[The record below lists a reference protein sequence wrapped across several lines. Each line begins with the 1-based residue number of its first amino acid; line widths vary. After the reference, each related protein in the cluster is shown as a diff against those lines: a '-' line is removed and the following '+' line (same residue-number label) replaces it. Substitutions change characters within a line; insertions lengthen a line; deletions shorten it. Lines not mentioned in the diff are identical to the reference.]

1 MRLVVSDKILKL
13 TSLLVV
19 ILWLSP
25 TLIEFTV
32 NLGSQT
38 YSWSAFV
45 LLFLLPIIGFIYLIL
60 AVLIKKMVAFLV
72 WSSLYFF
79 PLLSLWHWVLT
90 CSVLKRKFNL
100 YYFSINRWQRK
111 AFVVM

>member
-19 ILWLSP
+19 ILWISP

-60 AVLIKKMVAFLV
+60 AILTRKWWLILIGLACLFSFFISMFLGY
-72 WSSLYFF
+72 LFLG
-79 PLLSLWHWVLT
+79 P
-90 CSVLKRKFNL
+90 
-100 YYFSINRWQRK
+100 
-111 AFVVM
+111 

>member
-1 MRLVVSDKILKL
+1 MRLVVNDKILKL

-32 NLGSQT
+32 SLGSQT

-60 AVLIKKMVAFLV
+60 AILTRKWWMILIGLACLFSFFISMFLGY
-72 WSSLYFF
+72 LFLG
-79 PLLSLWHWVLT
+79 P
-90 CSVLKRKFNL
+90 
-100 YYFSINRWQRK
+100 
-111 AFVVM
+111 

>member
-1 MRLVVSDKILKL
+1 MRVEISDRILKL
-13 TSLLVV
+13 SCLLVA

-32 NLGSQT
+32 SLESQT

-60 AVLIKKMVAFLV
+60 AILTRKWWLILIGLACLFSFFISMFLG
-72 WSSLYFF
+72 YFF
-79 PLLSLWHWVLT
+79 LGP
-90 CSVLKRKFNL
+90 
-100 YYFSINRWQRK
+100 
-111 AFVVM
+111 

>member
-1 MRLVVSDKILKL
+1 MRLVVSDIILKL

-32 NLGSQT
+32 SLGSQT

-60 AVLIKKMVAFLV
+60 AILTRKWWLILIGLACLFSFFISMFLG
-72 WSSLYFF
+72 YFF
-79 PLLSLWHWVLT
+79 LGP
-90 CSVLKRKFNL
+90 
-100 YYFSINRWQRK
+100 
-111 AFVVM
+111 

>member
-1 MRLVVSDKILKL
+1 MRVEISDKILKL
-13 TSLLVV
+13 SCLLVA

-32 NLGSQT
+32 SLGSHT

-60 AVLIKKMVAFLV
+60 AILTRKWWLILIGLACLFSFFISMFLGY
-72 WSSLYFF
+72 LFLG
-79 PLLSLWHWVLT
+79 P
-90 CSVLKRKFNL
+90 
-100 YYFSINRWQRK
+100 
-111 AFVVM
+111 

>member
-13 TSLLVV
+13 TSLLVA

-32 NLGSQT
+32 SLGSQT

-60 AVLIKKMVAFLV
+60 AILTRKWWLILIGLACLFSFFISMFLGY
-72 WSSLYFF
+72 LFLG
-79 PLLSLWHWVLT
+79 P
-90 CSVLKRKFNL
+90 
-100 YYFSINRWQRK
+100 
-111 AFVVM
+111 

>member
-1 MRLVVSDKILKL
+1 MRVEISDKILKL
-13 TSLLVV
+13 SCLLVA

-32 NLGSQT
+32 SFGSQT

-60 AVLIKKMVAFLV
+60 AILTRKWWLFLFGLACIF
-72 WSSLYFF
+72 SFAITMALGSY
-79 PLLSLWHWVLT
+79 LLGP
-90 CSVLKRKFNL
+90 
-100 YYFSINRWQRK
+100 
-111 AFVVM
+111 

>member
-1 MRLVVSDKILKL
+1 MRLVVNDKILKL
-13 TSLLVV
+13 TSLLVA

-32 NLGSQT
+32 SLGSQT

-60 AVLIKKMVAFLV
+60 ALLTRKWWLILIGLACLFSFFISMFLGY
-72 WSSLYFF
+72 LFLG
-79 PLLSLWHWVLT
+79 P
-90 CSVLKRKFNL
+90 
-100 YYFSINRWQRK
+100 
-111 AFVVM
+111 

>member
-13 TSLLVV
+13 TSLLAV

-32 NLGSQT
+32 SLGSQT
-38 YSWSAFV
+38 FSWSAFV

-60 AVLIKKMVAFLV
+60 VILTRKWWLILIGLACLFSFFISMFLG
-72 WSSLYFF
+72 YFF
-79 PLLSLWHWVLT
+79 LGP
-90 CSVLKRKFNL
+90 
-100 YYFSINRWQRK
+100 
-111 AFVVM
+111 

>member
-32 NLGSQT
+32 TLGSQT

-60 AVLIKKMVAFLV
+60 AILTRKWWLFLFGLACIF
-72 WSSLYFF
+72 SFAITMALGSY
-79 PLLSLWHWVLT
+79 LLGP
-90 CSVLKRKFNL
+90 
-100 YYFSINRWQRK
+100 
-111 AFVVM
+111 

>member
-1 MRLVVSDKILKL
+1 MRLVVNDKILKL

-32 NLGSQT
+32 SLGSQT

-60 AVLIKKMVAFLV
+60 AILTRKWWLILIGLACLFSFFISMFLGY
-72 WSSLYFF
+72 LFLG
-79 PLLSLWHWVLT
+79 P
-90 CSVLKRKFNL
+90 
-100 YYFSINRWQRK
+100 
-111 AFVVM
+111 

>member
-32 NLGSQT
+32 TLGSQT

-60 AVLIKKMVAFLV
+60 AILTRKWWLILIGLACIFSFAITMALG
-72 WSSLYFF
+72 SY
-79 PLLSLWHWVLT
+79 LLGP
-90 CSVLKRKFNL
+90 
-100 YYFSINRWQRK
+100 
-111 AFVVM
+111 

>member
-1 MRLVVSDKILKL
+1 MRVEISDKILKL
-13 TSLLVV
+13 SCLLVA

-32 NLGSQT
+32 SLGSQT

-60 AVLIKKMVAFLV
+60 AILTRKWWMILIGLACLFSFFISMFLGY
-72 WSSLYFF
+72 LFLG
-79 PLLSLWHWVLT
+79 P
-90 CSVLKRKFNL
+90 
-100 YYFSINRWQRK
+100 
-111 AFVVM
+111 

>member
-32 NLGSQT
+32 SLGSQT

-60 AVLIKKMVAFLV
+60 AILTRKWWMILIGLACLFSFFISMFLGY
-72 WSSLYFF
+72 LFLG
-79 PLLSLWHWVLT
+79 P
-90 CSVLKRKFNL
+90 
-100 YYFSINRWQRK
+100 
-111 AFVVM
+111 

>member
-1 MRLVVSDKILKL
+1 MRVEISDKILKL
-13 TSLLVV
+13 SCLLVA

-60 AVLIKKMVAFLV
+60 TILTRKWWLILIGLACLFSFFISMFLG
-72 WSSLYFF
+72 YFF
-79 PLLSLWHWVLT
+79 LGP
-90 CSVLKRKFNL
+90 
-100 YYFSINRWQRK
+100 
-111 AFVVM
+111 

>member
-32 NLGSQT
+32 SIGSQT

-45 LLFLLPIIGFIYLIL
+45 LLFLLPIVGFIYLIL
-60 AVLIKKMVAFLV
+60 AILTRKWWLILIGLACLFSFFISMFLGY
-72 WSSLYFF
+72 LFLG
-79 PLLSLWHWVLT
+79 P
-90 CSVLKRKFNL
+90 
-100 YYFSINRWQRK
+100 
-111 AFVVM
+111 

>member
-13 TSLLVV
+13 ASLLVV

-32 NLGSQT
+32 SLGSQT

-60 AVLIKKMVAFLV
+60 AILTRKWWLILIGLACLFSFFISMFLGY
-72 WSSLYFF
+72 LFLG
-79 PLLSLWHWVLT
+79 P
-90 CSVLKRKFNL
+90 
-100 YYFSINRWQRK
+100 
-111 AFVVM
+111 

>member
-1 MRLVVSDKILKL
+1 MRVEISDKILKL

-32 NLGSQT
+32 SLGSQT

-60 AVLIKKMVAFLV
+60 AILTRKWWLILIGLACIFSFFISMFLGY
-72 WSSLYFF
+72 LFLG
-79 PLLSLWHWVLT
+79 P
-90 CSVLKRKFNL
+90 
-100 YYFSINRWQRK
+100 
-111 AFVVM
+111 

>member
-13 TSLLVV
+13 TSLLVA

-60 AVLIKKMVAFLV
+60 TILTRKWWLILIGLACLFSFFISMFLGY
-72 WSSLYFF
+72 LFLG
-79 PLLSLWHWVLT
+79 P
-90 CSVLKRKFNL
+90 
-100 YYFSINRWQRK
+100 
-111 AFVVM
+111 

>member
-1 MRLVVSDKILKL
+1 MRLEVSDKILKL

-32 NLGSQT
+32 SLGSQT

-60 AVLIKKMVAFLV
+60 AILTRKWWLILIGLACLFSFFISMFLG
-72 WSSLYFF
+72 YFF
-79 PLLSLWHWVLT
+79 LGP
-90 CSVLKRKFNL
+90 
-100 YYFSINRWQRK
+100 
-111 AFVVM
+111 

>member
-1 MRLVVSDKILKL
+1 MRVEISDKILKL
-13 TSLLVV
+13 SCLLVA

-32 NLGSQT
+32 SLESQT

-60 AVLIKKMVAFLV
+60 AILTRKWWLILIGLACLFSFFISMFLGY
-72 WSSLYFF
+72 LFLG
-79 PLLSLWHWVLT
+79 P
-90 CSVLKRKFNL
+90 
-100 YYFSINRWQRK
+100 
-111 AFVVM
+111 

>member
-32 NLGSQT
+32 SLGSQT

-45 LLFLLPIIGFIYLIL
+45 LLFLLPIIGFIYLIF
-60 AVLIKKMVAFLV
+60 AFLMRKWWLFLFGLV
-72 WSSLYFF
+72 CIFSF
-79 PLLSLWHWVLT
+79 PITMALGTYLLGP
-90 CSVLKRKFNL
+90 
-100 YYFSINRWQRK
+100 
-111 AFVVM
+111 

>member
-13 TSLLVV
+13 TSILVA

-32 NLGSQT
+32 NLGSET

-60 AVLIKKMVAFLV
+60 AILTRKWWLILIGLACLFSFFISMFLGY
-72 WSSLYFF
+72 LFLG
-79 PLLSLWHWVLT
+79 P
-90 CSVLKRKFNL
+90 
-100 YYFSINRWQRK
+100 
-111 AFVVM
+111 

>member
-32 NLGSQT
+32 SLGSQT

-60 AVLIKKMVAFLV
+60 AILTRKWWLILIGLACLFSFFISMFVGYLFLG
-72 WSSLYFF
+72 
-79 PLLSLWHWVLT
+79 P
-90 CSVLKRKFNL
+90 
-100 YYFSINRWQRK
+100 
-111 AFVVM
+111 

>member
-1 MRLVVSDKILKL
+1 MRRVVSDKILKL

-32 NLGSQT
+32 SLGSQT

-60 AVLIKKMVAFLV
+60 AILTRKWWLILIGLACLFSFFISMFLGY
-72 WSSLYFF
+72 LFLG
-79 PLLSLWHWVLT
+79 P
-90 CSVLKRKFNL
+90 
-100 YYFSINRWQRK
+100 
-111 AFVVM
+111 

>member
-13 TSLLVV
+13 TSLLVM

-60 AVLIKKMVAFLV
+60 AILTRKWWLILIGLACLFSFFISMFLG
-72 WSSLYFF
+72 YFF
-79 PLLSLWHWVLT
+79 LGP
-90 CSVLKRKFNL
+90 
-100 YYFSINRWQRK
+100 
-111 AFVVM
+111 

>member
-1 MRLVVSDKILKL
+1 MRLEISDKILKL
-13 TSLLVV
+13 SCLLVA

-32 NLGSQT
+32 SLGSQT

-60 AVLIKKMVAFLV
+60 AILTRKWWLILIGLACLFSFFISMFVGYLFLG
-72 WSSLYFF
+72 
-79 PLLSLWHWVLT
+79 P
-90 CSVLKRKFNL
+90 
-100 YYFSINRWQRK
+100 
-111 AFVVM
+111 

>member
-13 TSLLVV
+13 TSLLVA

-32 NLGSQT
+32 SLGSQT

-60 AVLIKKMVAFLV
+60 AILTRKWWLILIGLACLFSFFISMFLG
-72 WSSLYFF
+72 YFF
-79 PLLSLWHWVLT
+79 LGP
-90 CSVLKRKFNL
+90 
-100 YYFSINRWQRK
+100 
-111 AFVVM
+111 

>member
-1 MRLVVSDKILKL
+1 MRLVVNDKILKL
-13 TSLLVV
+13 TSLLIV

-32 NLGSQT
+32 SLGSQT

-60 AVLIKKMVAFLV
+60 AILTRKWWLILIGLACLFSFFISMFLGY
-72 WSSLYFF
+72 LFLG
-79 PLLSLWHWVLT
+79 P
-90 CSVLKRKFNL
+90 
-100 YYFSINRWQRK
+100 
-111 AFVVM
+111 

>member
-13 TSLLVV
+13 TSLLVM

-32 NLGSQT
+32 SLGSQT

-60 AVLIKKMVAFLV
+60 TILTRKWWLILIGLACLFSFFISMFLGY
-72 WSSLYFF
+72 LFLG
-79 PLLSLWHWVLT
+79 P
-90 CSVLKRKFNL
+90 
-100 YYFSINRWQRK
+100 
-111 AFVVM
+111 

>member
-1 MRLVVSDKILKL
+1 MRLEISDKILKL
-13 TSLLVV
+13 SCLLVA

-32 NLGSQT
+32 SLGSQT

-60 AVLIKKMVAFLV
+60 AILTRKWWLILIGLACLFSFFISMFLG
-72 WSSLYFF
+72 YFF
-79 PLLSLWHWVLT
+79 LGP
-90 CSVLKRKFNL
+90 
-100 YYFSINRWQRK
+100 
-111 AFVVM
+111 

>member
-1 MRLVVSDKILKL
+1 MRIVVSDKILKL

-32 NLGSQT
+32 SLGSQT

-60 AVLIKKMVAFLV
+60 AILTRKWWLILIGLACLFSFFISMFLGY
-72 WSSLYFF
+72 LFLG
-79 PLLSLWHWVLT
+79 P
-90 CSVLKRKFNL
+90 
-100 YYFSINRWQRK
+100 
-111 AFVVM
+111 

>member
-13 TSLLVV
+13 TSLLVA

-32 NLGSQT
+32 SLGSQT

-60 AVLIKKMVAFLV
+60 AILTRKWWLILIGLACIFSFFISMFLGY
-72 WSSLYFF
+72 LFLG
-79 PLLSLWHWVLT
+79 P
-90 CSVLKRKFNL
+90 
-100 YYFSINRWQRK
+100 
-111 AFVVM
+111 